1 MKTAIKVSQTLSYPL
16 LPGDTVTSGGQH
28 ISFLTDRIRDYQN
41 TGEARMHQR
50 THTQS
55 VALVGMCTLMACSS
69 ALADGFQPDAT
80 LEIGVVD
87 ARPGETVL
95 IPFAMETQEMVGEF
109 GFRVNAEDNMV
120 NDVVWDGALFSNGW
134 TGWDNASSTTVT
146 VSAACIF
153 TEDQVEPGYHHLINV
168 EFTVPE
174 DATPGSF
181 IPMVAT
187 DMMFRNY
194 DFDLGTVE
202 VDNGGINVKFS
213 ADLNSDGI
221 VDAADIGM
229 LLAEWGAKGSAADLN
244 GDGHVGGDDLGEM
257 LSAWGTAG

>member
-1 MKTAIKVSQTLSYPL
+1 MH
-16 LPGDTVTSGGQH
+16 TSTH
-28 ISFLTDRIRDYQN
+28 L
-41 TGEARMHQR
+41 R
-50 THTQS
+50 TT
-55 VALVGMCTLMACSS
+55 TLMATLSLAAAS
-69 ALADGFQPDAT
+69 TALAAGGQADAT

-146 VSAACIF
+146 VGAACIF

-194 DFDLGTVE
+194 DFDLGTVSVE
-202 VDNGGINVKFS
+202 NGGINVKLS
-213 ADLNSDGI
+213 ADLNSDG
-221 VDAADIGM
+221 VVNAADIGM
-229 LLAEWGAKGSAADLN
+229 LLSQWGTDGTGDLDDSGIVNGADL
-244 GDGHVGGDDLGEM
+244 GRL
-257 LSAWGTAG
+257 LSAWGTQG